1 MLQLFLSDATPGF
14 EAFAGLPAEP
24 LQLFYL
30 ALINEGVLLSLPTS
44 NHIYLSF
51 AHTGEDIATVLD
63 ATARV
68 LDRHDFADLVRE
80 AG

>member
-1 MLQLFLSDATPGF
+1 
-14 EAFAGLPAEP
+14 
-24 LQLFYL
+24 
-30 ALINEGVLLSLPTS
+30 VLLSLPTS

-51 AHTGEDIATVLD
+51 AHTAQDIATVLG

-68 LDRHDFADLVRE
+68 LDRHDFAQLVRE